1 MEEVKE
7 FSNLEDF
14 VSAFSEAGKALSEV
28 KVFGVGGTDT
38 DKEPIKVI
46 DGTKVI
52 KEFFET
58 FLDDD
63 TKNLVNKFSGTT
75 ATEKIDMFRE
85 YHNKLKSKEE
95 KAREQKAREERVRQE
110 KGKEE
115 VGKGNKEK
123 EEVEKEEGEKRTEIK
138 IERRSNVNDLVQK
151 ERELNSRIKA
161 LSAAEQKEY
170 YAKLYQIPTEKD
182 LHAKLDAV
190 LERLEDLSSEV
201 AIIRRHLY
209 SK

>member
-58 FLDDD
+58 FLDDE

-95 KAREQKAREERVRQE
+95 KAREQKAKEEKSRGE

-115 VGKGNKEK
+115 VEVEK
-123 EEVEKEEGEKRTEIK
+123 EEVETRTEIK
-138 IERRSNVNDLVQK
+138 VERRSNVNDLVQK
-151 ERELNSRIKA
+151 ERDLNSRIKA
-161 LSAAEQKEY
+161 LSPAEQKEY
-170 YAKLYQIPTEKD
+170 
-182 LHAKLDAV
+182 
-190 LERLEDLSSEV
+190 LSL
-201 AIIRRHLY
+201 IHI
-209 SK
+209 

>member
-7 FSNLEDF
+7 FGNLEEF
-14 VSAFSEAGKALSEV
+14 VTAFSEAGKALSEV
-28 KVFGVGGTDT
+28 KIFGVQKDEKSE
-38 DKEPIKVI
+38 KEPIKVI

-58 FLDDD
+58 FMDDE

-75 ATEKIDMFRE
+75 TSEKIDMLRD
-85 YHNKLKSKEE
+85 YHDKLKMKESD
-95 KAREQKAREERVRQE
+95 KVE

-115 VGKGNKEK
+115 IVDKND
-123 EEVEKEEGEKRTEIK
+123 KREIK
-138 IERRSNVNDLVQK
+138 VERRVSPVSDLVQK
-151 ERELNSRIKA
+151 ERDLNARIAA
-161 LSAAEQKEY
+161 LSPADRKEY

-182 LHAKLDAV
+182 LHLKLDLV
-190 LERLEDLSSEV
+190 LEKLEDLSSEV

-209 SK
+209 TK